1 MDIVTFKDIVIGAA
15 AVLAA
20 ALTIWNF
27 FQSPSKK
34 NEAELTKQSDALA
47 LLRHDV
53 NVETRVIDDKIDAI
67 AGRVSTIETTI
78 HQMPDKDS
86 QHRLE
91 LALEKVSG
99 RLDTMNE
106 RLNPIDNLAR
116 RLQENLLE
124 NSSRTPAPAPRPPV
138 RGSNR

>member
-15 AVLAA
+15 AVIAA

-34 NEAELTKQSDALA
+34 NELDLEKVRLA
-47 LLRHDV
+47 IELLRRDV
-53 NVETRVIDDKIDAI
+53 AAETRIIDDKIDAI
-67 AGRVSTIETTI
+67 GSRVSLVENTI
-78 HQMPDKDS
+78 HSMPDKDS

-91 LALEKVSG
+91 IALEKVSG

-116 RLQENLLE
+116 RLQEALLDKA
-124 NSSRTPAPAPRPPV
+124 S
-138 RGSNR
+138 